1 MMHRNVRLIALG
13 ALVGGAAMYLGARSA
28 RAVGIPATG
37 PLTYAGVLEDA
48 SGTPISGAKNIAVEV
63 YDAASAG
70 TLRCQVSSQSYT
82 LVAGRFEIPLPDT
95 CAAAVEAEPDLWI
108 DVLVDGASTGRS
120 KLGAAPYAIEARRA
134 SESGG
139 NLKNEIGWKSLYAA
153 ALAGCARLGATPPNA
168 GAVVPRTSESCE
180 AVCAAQAS
188 LKTCKGAV
196 AVQVDDVAG
205 APTAG
210 QSLGRYYE
218 YICSNAAAGS
228 TPIGKSGP
236 YGELMGFCC
245 CT

>member
-1 MMHRNVRLIALG
+1 MKHRNLRFLALG
-13 ALVGGAAMYLGARSA
+13 VLLGGAAMYVGVRSA

-37 PLTYAGVLEDA
+37 PLTYAGVLEDSA
-48 SGTPISGAKNIAVEV
+48 GAPIAGAKNIAVEI
-63 YDAASAG
+63 YDAATAG
-70 TLRCQVSSQSYT
+70 TIRCQVSSQSYT
-82 LVAGRFEIPLPDT
+82 LVGGRFEIPLPDT

-120 KLGAAPYAIEARRA
+120 KLGAVPFAIEARRA

-139 NLKNEIGWKSLYAA
+139 NLKNEIGWKALYAA

-168 GAVVPRTSESCE
+168 GAVVARDGQSCDS
-180 AVCAAQAS
+180 VCSAQAT

-210 QSLGRYYE
+210 QPLGRYYE
-218 YICSNAAAGS
+218 YVCSNTSAGS
-228 TPIGKSGP
+228 TPVGKASP
-236 YGELMGFCC
+236 YGDLMGFCC